1 MGDYLLDLFFEP
13 VPKDVRGKYKL
24 VVYLIRVSEAL
35 IIVGVALPWYTS
47 RAFGA
52 TFRGATTGS
61 GKLILVIL
69 VASNFLSWW
78 RPLRVP
84 MSRYA
89 WGMALVG
96 VVTFMLAYGETGGDA
111 DGRFVL
117 ESGIYVT
124 MAGGVLR
131 FILGGFLGHQ
141 LEQYEKVMAMLGLR
155 DATLATPG
163 TVEEDPAP

>member
-1 MGDYLLDLFFEP
+1 MGDYLIDLFFEP

-24 VVYLIRVSEAL
+24 LVYLIRVSEAL
-35 IIVGVALPWYTS
+35 ILIGLALPWYHS

-52 TFRGATTGS
+52 TFSGVATDS
-61 GKLILVIL
+61 GKLILLIL
-69 VASNFLSWW
+69 VASNILSWW

-96 VVTFMLAYGETGGDA
+96 VVTFLLTYGETGGDP
-111 DGRFVL
+111 DDRFVL
-117 ESGIYVT
+117 ESGLYVT

-131 FILGGFLGHQ
+131 FVLGGFLGHQ

-163 TVEEDPAP
+163 AVEKDPAP